1 MLTVSQ
7 ISKAILVLLSISE
20 REEWLQ
26 PPTTRLKNR
35 QKKNE

>member
-7 ISKAILVLLSISE
+7 ISKAILVLLGVSQ

-26 PPTTRLKNR
+26 PPTTRLKDR
-35 QKKNE
+35 EKENE

>member
-7 ISKAILVLLSISE
+7 ISKAILVLLGISE

-26 PPTTRLKNR
+26 PPTTRLKDR
-35 QKKNE
+35 EKENE